1 MDATLKAL
9 RILILPFWALVL
21 LAPFIAPLAAYQPLL
36 LQLGALVLVAHLL
49 EIPLFFGRF
58 KNSPGGWLQ
67 ATVLT
72 LIFGLFHLL
81 RYRAD
86 KT

>member
-1 MDATLKAL
+1 MDTTLKAL
-9 RILILPFWALVL
+9 RILIIPFWGLVL
-21 LAPFIAPLAAYQPLL
+21 LAPFSALLAEYQSLL
-36 LQLGALVLVAHLL
+36 FQLGALVLVAHLI

-72 LIFGLFHLL
+72 LVFGMFHLL
-81 RYRAD
+81 RYPAR
-86 KT
+86 KV